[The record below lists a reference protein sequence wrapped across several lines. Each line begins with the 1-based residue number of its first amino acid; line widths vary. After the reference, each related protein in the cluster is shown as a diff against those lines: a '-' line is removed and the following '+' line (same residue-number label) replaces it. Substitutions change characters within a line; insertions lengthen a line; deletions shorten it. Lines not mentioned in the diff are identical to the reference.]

1 MENDLI
7 QRIREE
13 LNSRVDEPRRVN
25 LVIQISDRTAQS
37 MINFLD
43 RALKSGLLD
52 SKAVMIDAYGTDV
65 RGVDKGNTEW
75 YNEGEET
82 EQWNKRLKPL
92 D

>member
-52 SKAVMIDAYGTDV
+52 SKAVMIDADGTCV
-65 RGVDKGNTEW
+65 LNQRGIDDGSTER
-75 YNEGEET
+75 N
-82 EQWNKRLKPL
+82 N

>member
-65 RGVDKGNTEW
+65 RGTVDNNSGV
-75 YNEGEET
+75 
-82 EQWNKRLKPL
+82 
-92 D
+92 